1 MKEYSVE
8 DDRRRGEDEKQWRP
22 GIAGHAKRPRRV
34 GSVATI
40 LTTAVS
46 DVARAMGGFATEIFE
61 IRDSARRAR
70 QDHELDEDQDL
81 DHDEVVA
88 TKAATPPRPPERS
101 PSTSSP
107 WGWTSSRWSG
117 TRCTPPKAPP
127 RCTFAGA

>member
-1 MKEYSVE
+1 MPTGPRN
-8 DDRRRGEDEKQWRP
+8 DRLSKAEIRKDALQEGVT
-22 GIAGHAKRPRRV
+22 AASHVV

-70 QDHELDEDQDL
+70 QDHELDHDHDV

-88 TKAATPPRPPERS
+88 TEAAKPSRPSKPTVSVVKDLES
-101 PSTSSP
+101 DDQ
-107 WGWTSSRWSG
+107 
-117 TRCTPPKAPP
+117 PKES
-127 RCTFAGA
+127 

>member
-1 MKEYSVE
+1 MPTGPRNDRLSNAEIRKDALQDSVT
-8 DDRRRGEDEKQWRP
+8 
-22 GIAGHAKRPRRV
+22 AASHVV

-70 QDHELDEDQDL
+70 QDHELDHEPDHERDHDL

-88 TKAATPPRPPERS
+88 TEAAKPSRSSKPTVSAATDLES
-101 PSTSSP
+101 DDH
-107 WGWTSSRWSG
+107 
-117 TRCTPPKAPP
+117 PKES
-127 RCTFAGA
+127 

>member
-1 MKEYSVE
+1 MPTGPRN
-8 DDRRRGEDEKQWRP
+8 DRLSKAEIRKDALQDGVT
-22 GIAGHAKRPRRV
+22 AASNVV

-70 QDHELDEDQDL
+70 QDHELDHEPDHERDHDL

-88 TKAATPPRPPERS
+88 TEAAKPSRPSKPTVSVVKDLEADDQ
-101 PSTSSP
+101 
-107 WGWTSSRWSG
+107 
-117 TRCTPPKAPP
+117 PKES
-127 RCTFAGA
+127 